1 MMKQILLCVLAGTF
15 GLLTLAPT
23 LCAQAC
29 YNSAVAGAYGFVGSR
44 AVAAAA
50 TTGTG
55 MGGTGTS
62 TGTGSTGAPT
72 VSATPIG
79 VLLGDMSGTTGFGV
93 VGVLFFDGA
102 GNISATATAAMNQT
116 TNQTT
121 NKQTQVGTYSVNQDC
136 TITMTVSDV
145 FLTATGMPVTTPGGG
160 GGGRNTSSTPLTA
173 TFEGVVLGGGSA
185 IDLAEAGPT
194 TGVTVELRK
203 MIQTTGCTNARFAGT
218 YGFMAQVFSGLPLSA
233 PGTNGSTETPSA
245 TFPTVARF
253 FADGAGNVTVNNVA
267 PTSSSSNRQL
277 TGTYTVNSDCTGT
290 ATLTS
295 SSGVNETAD
304 FVLVQSVA
312 SQTLGG
318 VCASST
324 VVSPEVLFEFTTAG
338 VQGISTA
345 LPLQ

>member
-1 MMKQILLCVLAGTF
+1 MMRQVILCVLGGTF

-44 AVAAAA
+44 AVAAKA

-55 MGGTGTS
+55 MGGTGT
-62 TGTGSTGAPT
+62 GSTGAAT

-93 VGVLFFDGA
+93 VGVLFFDG
-102 GNISATATAAMNQT
+102 
-116 TNQTT
+116 
-121 NKQTQVGTYSVNQDC
+121 
-136 TITMTVSDV
+136 
-145 FLTATGMPVTTPGGG
+145 TPGAG

-173 TFEGVVLGGGSA
+173 TLEGVVLGGGNA
-185 IDLAEAGPT
+185 IDLAEAGAT

-203 MIQTTGCTNARFAGT
+203 MIQTTGCTNARFAGM

-253 FADGAGNVTVNNVA
+253 FADGAGNVTLNNVA

-324 VVSPEVLFEFTTAG
+324 VVSPEVLFEFSSAEHHVWDSPRFVLTPFA
-338 VQGISTA
+338 
-345 LPLQ
+345 